1 MKINSESWTEIVNN
15 IHQGRLFYWGAGKRL
30 SVFLHYAEED
40 NLNLIPSSIIDND
53 IIKRYTY
60 RRIGDMEVPVILWDD
75 VQMQKDETITVIIT
89 LLHYQ
94 DVINQLELY
103 DNGNIHILTYE
114 YVLGIHQE

>member
-53 IIKRYTY
+53 IINC
-60 RRIGDMEVPVILWDD
+60 LLN
-75 VQMQKDETITVIIT
+75 IIQNKKIY
-89 LLHYQ
+89 L
-94 DVINQLELY
+94 
-103 DNGNIHILTYE
+103 
-114 YVLGIHQE
+114 